1 MDEQKREEIAQL
13 QEILKIIVPEEQA
26 GTLASGLLKC
36 FGRLEAVLEA
46 DADELVMIEGMTLR
60 AAQWVSL
67 LPALYRYCGRE
78 AYGSCPQLDALQTLG
93 GYCRFLF
100 AGKHF
105 EQSSLLCMNARG
117 KLIRTQMLQRG
128 TLTESHLYLRQ
139 LVETALLT
147 NASCVALT
155 HNHPGGTM
163 APSSEDVQTTHLVG
177 EAMRGIEVS
186 LVDHI
191 IVAGRKFLS
200 LRQENVLPEKIW
212 GGISAEKYFR
222 NRSEKLTQRVEEQ
235 KGGTA

>member
-1 MDEQKREEIAQL
+1 MEKFRREMTDFFDKLYPTEHKLLAVSYTHLDVYKRQ
-13 QEILKIIVPEEQA
+13 
-26 GTLASGLLKC
+26 
-36 FGRLEAVLEA
+36 
-46 DADELVMIEGMTLR
+46 
-60 AAQWVSL
+60 
-67 LPALYRYCGRE
+67 
-78 AYGSCPQLDALQTLG
+78 
-93 GYCRFLF
+93 
-100 AGKHF
+100 
-105 EQSSLLCMNARG
+105 
-117 KLIRTQMLQRG
+117 
-128 TLTESHLYLRQ
+128 
-139 LVETALLT
+139 
-147 NASCVALT
+147 ALT